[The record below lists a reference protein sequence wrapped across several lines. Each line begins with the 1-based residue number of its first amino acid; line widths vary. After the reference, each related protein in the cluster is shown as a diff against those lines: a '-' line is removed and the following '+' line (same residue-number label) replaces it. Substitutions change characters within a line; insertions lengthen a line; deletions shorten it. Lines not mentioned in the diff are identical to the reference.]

1 MNKKKILNLFL
12 AITTM
17 ILVFF
22 SSNINVYADELSFA
36 VAPSKV
42 VNLVIEPGSKEV
54 ITFKVGNRS
63 IFPSHQVEKNELYNF
78 EILVEGKMYDSDG
91 TEIKDEGI
99 VKVSQPTLRCKP
111 NEAVSVDVTIDIP
124 SNFEKNS
131 YEIAVVFTRMPI
143 AGVEDT
149 TNTSAITSIKV
160 PVYLGVGNPDEYS
173 KLKTNYEV
181 EKFKIDLGEEKT
193 ILKYVGDNLKKL
205 ITLNPS
211 KITKVFKSIPEK
223 DVYVV
228 KKGDSIVI
236 DTVSDIFTNLN
247 SVITDDEK
255 KLNNNKYVLASKEDY
270 TKAVKNVYFE
280 EKLVK
285 FQLEGDTAINLK
297 CENRV
302 RDNIRTQI
310 NTLMKEYELKSPKF
324 QFFVENLKVP
334 KNNNYNIPQYNVD
347 MTLKNTGEKETF
359 VTASMVLKKDSTTE
373 VGSAKLELATL
384 KKGNLVDISIPL
396 ELNGD
401 FSNGTYNL
409 YGSFIDVK
417 NVARNANFKFDV
429 NLNLDKQ
436 IYIITLVI
444 YIISILILIILIL
457 ILIEILRNRKGIFGY
472 IIKESVDY
480 VNIPETEENLNLYKE
495 VLDIENVEDLSRY
508 RIITSM
514 DVIVRNKPNS
524 KDSKTIKTLHRNA
537 IVEIIDDN
545 VESDDVIWVKIK
557 FNKKMI
563 DR

>member
-1 MNKKKILNLFL
+1 MNKKRLLN
-12 AITTM
+12 A
-17 ILVFF
+17 ILVVITAILMFF

-54 ITFKVGNRS
+54 LTFKVGNRS

-78 EILVEGKMYDSDG
+78 EILVEGKMYDNEG
-91 TEIKDEGI
+91 TEIKNNGI
-99 VKVSQPTLRCKP
+99 IKVSQSTLRCKP
-111 NEAVSVDVTIDIP
+111 NEAVSVDVAIDIP
-124 SNFEKNS
+124 SDFEKNS

-149 TNTSAITSIKV
+149 SNTSAITSIKV

-211 KITKVFKSIPEK
+211 KVVKVFKSIPEK
-223 DVYVV
+223 NVYVV
-228 KKGDSIVI
+228 KKGDSVVI
-236 DTVSDIFTNLN
+236 DTISDIFTSLN
-247 SVITDDEK
+247 NVITEDDK
-255 KLNNNKYVLASKEDY
+255 KLNNKKYVLVSKEDY
-270 TKAVKNVYFE
+270 KKAVKNVYFE
-280 EKLVK
+280 EKLVR
-285 FQLEGDTAINLK
+285 FQLEGDTTIEIK

-302 RDNIRTQI
+302 RDNIRAQI
-310 NTLMKEYELKSPKF
+310 NTLMKEYELKSPEF

-334 KNNNYNIPQYNVD
+334 KNNTYNIPQYDVD

-384 KKGNLVDISIPL
+384 QKNNIVDISIPL

-417 NVARNANFKFDV
+417 NVSKNANFKFDV

-436 IYIITLVI
+436 IYMITLVV

-472 IIKESVDY
+472 MIKESVDY
-480 VNIPETEENLNLYKE
+480 VDIPETEENLTLYKE
-495 VLDIENVEDLSRY
+495 ILEIENIEDLARFK
-508 RIITSM
+508 IITSI
-514 DVIVRNKPNS
+514 DVIIRNKPNS
-524 KDSKTIKTLHRNA
+524 KDSKAIKTIHRND

-545 VESDDVIWVKIK
+545 IESDDVIWIKIK

-563 DR
+563 NR

>member
-1 MNKKKILNLFL
+1 MNKKKILNVFL
-12 AITTM
+12 AVVTA
-17 ILVFF
+17 ILIFF
-22 SSNINVYADELSFA
+22 SKDINVYADELSFA

-42 VNLVIEPGSKEV
+42 VNLVIEPGSKETL
-54 ITFKVGNRS
+54 TFKVGNRS

-78 EILVEGKMYDSDG
+78 EILVEGKIYDNDN
-91 TEIKDEGI
+91 TEIKNKDI
-99 VKVSQPTLRCKP
+99 IKISQPTLRCKP
-111 NEAVSVDVTIDIP
+111 SEAVSVDVTIDIP
-124 SNFEKNS
+124 SDFEKNS
-131 YEIAVVFTRMPI
+131 YEVAIVFTRMPI

-173 KLKTNYEV
+173 RLKTNYEV

-205 ITLNPS
+205 ITLNPLNVMN
-211 KITKVFKSIPEK
+211 VFKSIPEK
-223 DVYVV
+223 DAYVI
-228 KKGDSIVI
+228 KKGDSVVI

-247 SVITDDEK
+247 NVITDNEK
-255 KLNNNKYVLASKEDY
+255 KINNNKYVLVSKEDY
-270 TKAVKNVYFE
+270 AKAVKNVYFE

-285 FQLEGDTAINLK
+285 FQLEGDTTINLK

-334 KNNNYNIPQYNVD
+334 KNNNYNIPEYKVD

-373 VGSAKLELATL
+373 AGNAKLELATL

-417 NVARNANFKFDV
+417 NISRNANFKFDV

-436 IYIITLVI
+436 IYIMTLVI
-444 YIISILILIILIL
+444 YIVGILLVIVLIL
-457 ILIEILRNRKGIFGY
+457 ILIEILRNRKGIIGY

-480 VNIPETEENLNLYKE
+480 VSIPETEENLTLYKE
-495 VLDIENVEDLSRY
+495 ILSIENIEDLGKY
-508 RIITSM
+508 KIITSM
-514 DVIVRNKPNS
+514 DVIVRNKPES
-524 KDSKTIKTLHRNA
+524 KDSKTIRTLHRNA
-537 IVEIIDDN
+537 IIEIIDDN
-545 VESDDVIWVKIK
+545 IESDNVIWVKIK